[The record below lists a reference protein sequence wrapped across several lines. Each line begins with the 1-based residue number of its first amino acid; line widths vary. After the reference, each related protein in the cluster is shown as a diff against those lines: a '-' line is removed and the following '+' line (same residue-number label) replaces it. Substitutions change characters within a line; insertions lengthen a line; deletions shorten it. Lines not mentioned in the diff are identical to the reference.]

1 MNSIRSRLLLWQISA
16 VLLTALLVSALT
28 YRLAW
33 NGFNQVRD
41 YGLEQIAHS
50 VLRHDETP
58 VPTHPPRT
66 APPAPSTASASPGQ
80 TSTTA
85 DGQTLAESGEEDEED
100 LGQFL
105 SQVWS
110 NEGEL
115 IYSSLQE
122 DGPPLQQP
130 GFHVQTW
137 QDQTWRIFTLPRGA
151 RTVQVAVTAQDRA
164 KGFSELIP
172 WILVPL
178 ALLVVVLGLFIH
190 EAVARA
196 LLPLERLRRDIG
208 ERDVS
213 ELHAVPTQDLPE
225 EVVPLAHTLNQLL
238 QQLDTLLAHQRQFLA
253 DAAHEL
259 NTPLAAIK
267 LQAQLARRAQDAD
280 KDAALNELDQG
291 IERAIH
297 LVAQLL
303 QMARL
308 EPDARK
314 PEQTLVP
321 LDGLVRQVVGA
332 FSARAEERGIDLG
345 VENAEATWVLG
356 DPHALRA
363 LLDNLVDNA
372 LRYTP
377 PGARVDLRLQA
388 VGDAQ
393 VALEVSDSGPGIAQA
408 DRQRVLDRF
417 VRLAHLSADANATG
431 SGLGLSIVREIAL
444 RHHAELALLDTPGG
458 GLTVRLLFAR
468 APALVTV
475 AT

>member
-1 MNSIRSRLLLWQISA
+1 
-16 VLLTALLVSALT
+16 
-28 YRLAW
+28 
-33 NGFNQVRD
+33 
-41 YGLEQIAHS
+41 
-50 VLRHDETP
+50 
-58 VPTHPPRT
+58 
-66 APPAPSTASASPGQ
+66 
-80 TSTTA
+80 
-85 DGQTLAESGEEDEED
+85 
-100 LGQFL
+100 
-105 SQVWS
+105 
-110 NEGEL
+110 
-115 IYSSLQE
+115 
-122 DGPPLQQP
+122 
-130 GFHVQTW
+130 
-137 QDQTWRIFTLPRGA
+137 
-151 RTVQVAVTAQDRA
+151 
-164 KGFSELIP
+164 
-172 WILVPL
+172 
-178 ALLVVVLGLFIH
+178 
-190 EAVARA
+190 
-196 LLPLERLRRDIG
+196 
-208 ERDVS
+208 
-213 ELHAVPTQDLPE
+213 
-225 EVVPLAHTLNQLL
+225 
-238 QQLDTLLAHQRQFLA
+238 
-253 DAAHEL
+253 
-259 NTPLAAIK
+259 
-267 LQAQLARRAQDAD
+267 
-280 KDAALNELDQG
+280 
-291 IERAIH
+291 
-297 LVAQLL
+297 VAQLL

-321 LDGLVRQVVGA
+321 LDALVRQVVGT